1 MVGLINCF
9 SGISIIAARLLL
21 NGHDFVTCDD
31 RRGQSV
37 GQAFLPRV
45 EQRARELGTAAN

>member
-9 SGISIIAARLLL
+9 SGISTIAARPLL
-21 NGHDFVTCDD
+21 NSHDFVTFDD
-31 RRGQSV
+31 RRGQSI

-45 EQRARELGTAAN
+45 EQRVRELGAAAN